1 MAQTLCRLLIHCIF
15 HKKASAPVIRD
26 EEQHRLNLFIQKTCS
41 TYNCPCLTVNG
52 PGDHLHLLIALS
64 PEVPLSSFI
73 KEIKRLSTRFLK
85 ECNMPY
91 YHDFYWQAGYAGF
104 SVSDKFRDA
113 VFRYI
118 ANQKEHHRSVSPH
131 HEFEMLLRNAGISAD
146 DWFYWL

>member
-1 MAQTLCRLLIHCIF
+1 MAQTLCRLLIHCVF

-64 PEVPLSSFI
+64 PEVSLSSFI

-85 ECNMPY
+85 ECDMPY

-113 VFRYI
+113 VAVFRYI
-118 ANQKEHHRSVSPH
+118 ANQKEQHRRRWP
-131 HEFEMLLRNAGISAD
+131 FDRAGLSIRQPC
-146 DWFYWL
+146 L